1 MNKKPEQPPILLTKA
16 EAASALGFGVRW
28 LEKQIEAGAPCVR
41 IGRSVR
47 LRRKDVEAFARN
59 GRWPTTKETP

>member
-1 MNKKPEQPPILLTKA
+1 MGKQQQEDRILLTKT

-28 LEKQIEAGAPCVR
+28 LEKQIEAGAPYVR

-47 LRRKDVEAFARN
+47 LRRKDVEAFARD
-59 GRWPTTKETP
+59 GRWPARKEP